1 MPCSELSREATGML
15 AWIFWFNKLLFARTA
30 EYGSRTLAHAA
41 SQGPETHGKYLSGC
55 KVAERGGIAAAA
67 DVREVQQRVWKEIC
81 EKLERIKPDILNGLA
96 S

>member
-1 MPCSELSREATGML
+1 MV

-41 SQGPETHGKYLSGC
+41 IQGPETHGKYLSGC
-55 KVAERGGIAAAA
+55 TVAARGGIAGAEDA
-67 DVREVQQRVWKEIC
+67 REVQQRVWKEIG
-81 EKLERIKPDILNGLA
+81 EKLEHIKPGILEGLV